1 MTLFNEYYGMGILLM
16 GLGVFIWL
24 FCRGIGYLFY
34 GDKKLIII
42 DIEKEGKKWNVK

>member
-16 GLGVFIWL
+16 GLGVFVWL

-34 GDKKLIII
+34 GDKELIII
-42 DIEKEGKKWNVK
+42 HIEKKGKKK